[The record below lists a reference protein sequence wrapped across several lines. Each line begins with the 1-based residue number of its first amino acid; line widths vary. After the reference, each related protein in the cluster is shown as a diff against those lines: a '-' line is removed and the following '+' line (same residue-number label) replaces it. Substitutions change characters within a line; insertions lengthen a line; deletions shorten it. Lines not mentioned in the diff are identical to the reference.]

1 MSRETSDTP
10 SGSIKENPRHSY
22 KATGENLTLAV
33 RLRHLPMNRMSCGNQ
48 PANIRLISDFSPHHR
63 EKFPYSFRYHKF
75 GFTLKKQSD
84 FMKLL

>member
-1 MSRETSDTP
+1 MDE
-10 SGSIKENPRHSY
+10 SGMNRKTYSIKGDPRRSY

-33 RLRHLPMNRMSCGNQ
+33 RLRHPPMNRMSCGNQ

-63 EKFPYSFRYHKF
+63 VKFSYSFRYQGF